1 MKKLPSIL
9 LFAVMLFTVMSCS
22 TKKNTA
28 LTRMWH
34 SFSARYNTY
43 YNGKVAYDEGMYTKE
58 KGHKDNY
65 TELLP
70 VFLVGNESSR
80 TTGSGNF
87 ETTITKCQKAIQQH
101 SISRRPKVEGD
112 KKSTPKMKAYL
123 AQKEFNPF
131 LRHAWM
137 LMGEA
142 QFQKGDFLEAASTFS
157 YITRHYATQPLIVN
171 EARAYLIRCYTELEW
186 YYDAEDVVS
195 RMKRDTISSRVRKL
209 ADFSEANLLLRQER
223 YDEALPYLKKA
234 VKHASSNLQE
244 ARLHFLIGQ
253 ILQHQG
259 KNAEA
264 FKAYQSCVS
273 KNPPYELAF
282 NARIRQTEVMSGGSE
297 VKKMVRRLKNMASED
312 KNKEYLDQIYYAM
325 GNIYLAQRDTANAI
339 SAYEKGREKST
350 RNGIEKGILVLRLAE
365 IYWEQGRYDL
375 AQACYA
381 EAIGSLH
388 KEHDKYEEVKH
399 RSAVLD
405 ALVPFTSAI
414 HLQDSL
420 LYLSTA
426 SEKERNEAI
435 DRVIEELKR
444 KEKAERALA
453 ADSAANARMQE
464 NGQVP
469 SKQERPKQQTG
480 ADKSWYF
487 YNTTAVT
494 QGKQTFKRNWGNRK
508 LEDHWRRSNRTVIAF
523 EDDNSN
529 EDGEASDSIATD
541 SLATDSIAEDKE
553 LSEIEDPHNRAYY
566 LAQIPFTDEQKEAA
580 HAIIQES
587 LYEAAIIEKDRL
599 EDFPLAERTFTR
611 LYSDYPEFEKMEE
624 VYYQLFLLYSRW
636 GRTDRAEE
644 FRSLLATY
652 YPESANTKLITA
664 PDFEYLARFGKEI
677 EDSLYRETYL
687 AYRDRQNEKV
697 WANEAY
703 AKEKFPKGANRPK
716 FIFVDILSR
725 IATTPNDTLIAE
737 LRQLVSDYPESDV
750 SQMAGMMI
758 KGLESGRTIA
768 GGALDIGSL
777 WSMRTQRTEEQAAN
791 IAEGQQLSSDRETP
805 FCFLIA
811 YPTDSLDANRLL
823 YNIAHFNFTVFLSR
837 TLSITQQRGQALT
850 QFVIG
855 GFTSYDD
862 AHAYA
867 QRVTLSQELVAQLR
881 HARTFIIAE
890 SNLNLLGTMYSYDDY
905 QQFFDQNFQPLELN
919 PDLLPEEEP
928 LQRYEDELTPEE
940 LEQLEQNRSKSQD
953 EEGGYEDDGGEWY

>member
-1 MKKLPSIL
+1 MKKLPHIL
-9 LFAVMLFTVMSCS
+9 LLAMLFAFVSCS

-28 LTRMWH
+28 LTRMLH
-34 SFSARYNTY
+34 SFTARYNTY
-43 YNGKVAYDEGMYTKE
+43 YNGKVAYDEGMYSKE

-65 TELLP
+65 TEFLP
-70 VFLVGNESSR
+70 VFLVGAESSR
-80 TTGSGNF
+80 TSGSGNF

-101 SISRRPKVEGD
+101 SISRRPKVEGG
-112 KKSTPKMKAYL
+112 KRTNPKMKAYL

-131 LRHAWM
+131 LKHAWL

-142 QFQKGDFLEAASTFS
+142 QFQKGDFLEAAATFS

-186 YYDAEDVVS
+186 YYDAEDVVT
-195 RMKRDTISSRVRKL
+195 RMKRDSITTRVRKL
-209 ADFSEANLLLRQER
+209 ANLSEANLLLRQGR
-223 YDEALPYLKKA
+223 FDDALPYLQKA
-234 VKHASSNLQE
+234 VKE
-244 ARLHFLIGQ
+244 APSAYQKARFYFLIGQ

-259 KNAEA
+259 KKEEA
-264 FKAYQSCVS
+264 FKAYQSCIK

-282 NARIRQTEVMSGGSE
+282 NARIRQTEVMSGGKE
-297 VKKMVRRLKNMASED
+297 TKKMVRRLRSMASED
-312 KNKEYLDQIYYAM
+312 KNKDYLDQIYYAM
-325 GNIYLAQRDTANAI
+325 GNIHLAQRDTTSAI
-339 SAYEKGREKST
+339 AAYEKGREKST
-350 RNGIEKGILVLRLAE
+350 RNGIEKGVLVLRLAE

-375 AQACYA
+375 AQGCYA
-381 EAIGSLH
+381 DAIGSLH
-388 KEHDKYEEVKH
+388 KEHGKYEEVKR
-399 RSAVLD
+399 RSTVLD

-444 KEKAERALA
+444 KEKEERELA
-453 ADSAANARMQE
+453 ADSAANARLQE
-464 NGQVP
+464 NGQAP
-469 SKQERPKQQTG
+469 SQQKKPTQQTG

-487 YNTTAVT
+487 YNATAVT
-494 QGKQTFKRNWGNRK
+494 QGKQTFKRTWGNRK
-508 LEDHWRRSNRTVIAF
+508 LEDHWRRSNRTVI
-523 EDDNSN
+523 E
-529 EDGEASDSIATD
+529 
-541 SLATDSIAEDKE
+541 IAEDAATDYDADADSLSIDSVAADSVAEERE
-553 LSEIEDPHNRAYY
+553 LTDAEDPHKREYY
-566 LAQIPFTDEQKEAA
+566 LAQIPFTAEQKEAA
-580 HAIIQES
+580 HGIIRES
-587 LYEAAIIEKDRL
+587 LYEAALIEKDRL

-611 LYSDYPEFEKMEE
+611 LYTDYPDFEKMED

-636 GRTDRAEE
+636 GRSDKAKQ
-644 FRSLLATY
+644 FRDLLANY
-652 YPESANTKLITA
+652 YPDSDITKLITA

-677 EDSLYRETYL
+677 EDSLYRATYL
-687 AYRDRQNEKV
+687 AYRDRQNETV

-725 IATTPNDTLIAE
+725 IATTPTDSLIKE

-750 SQMAGMMI
+750 SPMAGMMI
-758 KGLESGRTIA
+758 KGLESGRTIE

-777 WSMRTQRTEEQAAN
+777 WSMRTQRTEEDAAN
-791 IAEGQQLSSDRETP
+791 ITEGQQLVADREAP

-823 YNIAHFNFTVFLSR
+823 YDIAHFNFTVYLSR
-837 TLSITQQRGQALT
+837 NLSITQQRGKALT
-850 QFVIG
+850 QFIVG

-862 AHAYA
+862 AHEYA
-867 QRVTLSQELVAQLR
+867 QRVPLSQELSKQLQ

-890 SNLNLLGTMYSYDDY
+890 ANLNLLGTIYSYDDY
-905 QQFFDQNFQPLELN
+905 QQFFDENFQPLELN
-919 PDLLPEEEP
+919 PELLPEEEEP

-940 LEQLEQNRSKSQD
+940 LERLEQKRTDKP
-953 EEGGYEDDGGEWY
+953 EEEEFEDDGGEWY

>member
-1 MKKLPSIL
+1 M
-9 LFAVMLFTVMSCS
+9 LFAFVSCS

-34 SFSARYNTY
+34 SFTARYNTY
-43 YNGKVAYDEGMYTKE
+43 YNGKVAYDEGMYSKE

-65 TELLP
+65 TEFLP
-70 VFLVGNESSR
+70 VFLVGAESSR
-80 TTGSGNF
+80 TAGSGNF

-101 SISRRPKVEGD
+101 SISRRPKVEGG
-112 KKSTPKMKAYL
+112 KRTSPKMKAYL

-131 LRHAWM
+131 LKHAWL

-142 QFQKGDFLEAASTFS
+142 QFQKGDFLEAAATFS

-186 YYDAEDVVS
+186 YYDAEDVVT
-195 RMKRDTISSRVRKL
+195 RMKRDSITTRVRKL
-209 ADFSEANLLLRQER
+209 ANLSEANLLLRQGR
-223 YDEALPYLKKA
+223 FDDALPYLQKA
-234 VKHASSNLQE
+234 VKEAPSAYQK

-259 KNAEA
+259 KKVEA
-264 FKAYQSCVS
+264 FKAYQSCVK
-273 KNPPYELAF
+273 KNPPYELTF
-282 NARIRQTEVMSGGSE
+282 NARIRQTEVMSGGKE
-297 VKKMVRRLKNMASED
+297 TKKMVRRLRSMASED
-312 KNKEYLDQIYYAM
+312 KNKDYLDQIYYAM
-325 GNIYLAQRDTANAI
+325 GNIHLAQRDTASAI
-339 SAYEKGREKST
+339 VAYEKGREKST
-350 RNGIEKGILVLRLAE
+350 RNGIEKGVLVLRLAE

-375 AQACYA
+375 AQGCYA
-381 EAIGSLH
+381 DAIGSLH
-388 KEHDKYEEVKH
+388 KEHEKYEEVKR
-399 RSAVLD
+399 RSTVLD

-444 KEKAERALA
+444 KEKEERELA
-453 ADSAANARMQE
+453 ADSAANARLQE
-464 NGQVP
+464 NGQAP
-469 SKQERPKQQTG
+469 SQQKRPTQQTG

-508 LEDHWRRSNRTVIAF
+508 LEDHWRRSNRTVIEFSADA
-523 EDDNSN
+523 ETDYDA
-529 EDGEASDSIATD
+529 DADSLSVDSAATD
-541 SLATDSIAEDKE
+541 SVAEERELTDA
-553 LSEIEDPHNRAYY
+553 EDPHKRDYY
-566 LAQIPFTDEQKEAA
+566 LAQIPFTTEQKEAA
-580 HAIIQES
+580 HGIIRES
-587 LYEAAIIEKDRL
+587 LYEAALIEKDRL

-611 LYSDYPEFEKMEE
+611 LYTDYPDFEKMED

-636 GRTDRAEE
+636 GRSDKAEQ
-644 FRSLLATY
+644 FRDLLANY
-652 YPESANTKLITA
+652 YPESDITKLITA
-664 PDFEYLARFGKEI
+664 PDFEYLARYGKEI
-677 EDSLYRETYL
+677 EDSLYRATYL
-687 AYRDRQNEKV
+687 AYRDRQNETV

-725 IATTPNDTLIAE
+725 IATSPTDSLIND

-750 SQMAGMMI
+750 SPMAGMMI
-758 KGLESGRTIA
+758 KGLESGRTIE

-777 WSMRTQRTEEQAAN
+777 WSMRTQRTEEAAAN
-791 IAEGQQLSSDRETP
+791 IAEGQQLVADREAP

-823 YNIAHFNFTVFLSR
+823 YDIAHFNFTVFLSR
-837 TLSITQQRGQALT
+837 NLSITQQRGKALT

-855 GFTSYDD
+855 GFSSYDD
-862 AHAYA
+862 AHEYA
-867 QRVTLSQELVAQLR
+867 QRVPLSQELAKHLQ
-881 HARTFIIAE
+881 HARTFLIAE
-890 SNLNLLGTMYSYDDY
+890 ANVNLLGTIYSYDDY
-905 QQFFDQNFQPLELN
+905 QQFFDENFQPLEFDPELM
-919 PDLLPEEEP
+919 PEEEEP

-940 LEQLEQNRSKSQD
+940 LERLEEKRSGKQ
-953 EEGGYEDDGGEWY
+953 EVETFEDDGGEWY

>member
-1 MKKLPSIL
+1 MKKLTPIL
-9 LFAVMLFTVMSCS
+9 LLAMLFAFVSCS

-34 SFSARYNTY
+34 SFTARYNTY
-43 YNGKVAYDEGMYTKE
+43 YNGKVAYDEGMYSKE

-65 TELLP
+65 TEFLP
-70 VFLVGNESSR
+70 VFLVGAESSR
-80 TTGSGNF
+80 TAGSGNF

-101 SISRRPKVEGD
+101 SISRRPKVEGG
-112 KKSTPKMKAYL
+112 KRTSPKMKAYL

-131 LRHAWM
+131 LKHAWL

-142 QFQKGDFLEAASTFS
+142 QFQKGDFLEAAATFS

-186 YYDAEDVVS
+186 YYDAEDVVT
-195 RMKRDTISSRVRKL
+195 RMKRDSITTRVRKL
-209 ADFSEANLLLRQER
+209 ANLSEANLLLRQGR
-223 YDEALPYLKKA
+223 FDDALPYLQKA
-234 VKHASSNLQE
+234 VKEAPSAYQK

-259 KNAEA
+259 KKEEA
-264 FKAYQSCVS
+264 FKAYQSCVK
-273 KNPPYELAF
+273 KNPPYELTF
-282 NARIRQTEVMSGGSE
+282 NARIRQTEVMSGGKE
-297 VKKMVRRLKNMASED
+297 TKKMVRRLRSMASED
-312 KNKEYLDQIYYAM
+312 KNKDYLDQIYYAM
-325 GNIYLAQRDTANAI
+325 GNIHLAQRDTASAI
-339 SAYEKGREKST
+339 VAYEKGREKST
-350 RNGIEKGILVLRLAE
+350 RNGIEKGVLVLRLAE

-375 AQACYA
+375 AQGCYA
-381 EAIGSLH
+381 DAIGSLH
-388 KEHDKYEEVKH
+388 KEHEKYEEVKR
-399 RSAVLD
+399 RSTVLD

-444 KEKAERALA
+444 KEKEERELA
-453 ADSAANARMQE
+453 ADSAANARLQE
-464 NGQVP
+464 NGQAP
-469 SKQERPKQQTG
+469 SQQKRPTQQTG

-508 LEDHWRRSNRTVIAF
+508 LEDHWRRSNRTVIEFSADA
-523 EDDNSN
+523 ETDYDA
-529 EDGEASDSIATD
+529 DADSLSVDSAATD
-541 SLATDSIAEDKE
+541 SVAEEMELTDA
-553 LSEIEDPHNRAYY
+553 EDPHKRDYY
-566 LAQIPFTDEQKEAA
+566 LAQIPFTTEQKEAA
-580 HAIIQES
+580 HGIIRES
-587 LYEAAIIEKDRL
+587 LYEAALIEKDRL

-611 LYSDYPEFEKMEE
+611 LYTDYPDFEKMED

-636 GRTDRAEE
+636 GRSDKAEQ
-644 FRSLLATY
+644 FRDLLANY
-652 YPESANTKLITA
+652 YPESDITKLITA
-664 PDFEYLARFGKEI
+664 PDFEYLARYGKEI
-677 EDSLYRETYL
+677 EDSLYRATYL
-687 AYRDRQNEKV
+687 AYRDRQNETV

-716 FIFVDILSR
+716 FIFVDILSH
-725 IATTPNDTLIAE
+725 IATSPTDSLIND

-750 SQMAGMMI
+750 SPMAGMMI
-758 KGLESGRTIA
+758 KGLESGRTIE

-777 WSMRTQRTEEQAAN
+777 WSMRTQRTEEAAAN
-791 IAEGQQLSSDRETP
+791 IAEGQQLVADREAP

-823 YNIAHFNFTVFLSR
+823 YDIAHFNFTVFLSR
-837 TLSITQQRGQALT
+837 NLSITQQRGKALT

-862 AHAYA
+862 AHEYA
-867 QRVTLSQELVAQLR
+867 QRVPLSQELAKHLQ
-881 HARTFIIAE
+881 HARTFLIAE
-890 SNLNLLGTMYSYDDY
+890 ANVNLLGTIYSYDDY
-905 QQFFDQNFQPLELN
+905 QQFFDENFQPLELD
-919 PDLLPEEEP
+919 PELMPEEEEP

-940 LEQLEQNRSKSQD
+940 LEHLEQQRNKKQ
-953 EEGGYEDDGGEWY
+953 ETETYEDDGGEWY

>member
-1 MKKLPSIL
+1 MKKLTPIL
-9 LFAVMLFTVMSCS
+9 LLAVLLAVMSCS

-28 LTRMWH
+28 VTRMWH
-34 SFSARYNTY
+34 SFTARYNTY
-43 YNGKVAYDEGMYTKE
+43 YNGQVAYKEGMYSKE

-65 TELLP
+65 TEFLP
-70 VFLVGNESSR
+70 VFLVGNENSR

-101 SISRRPKVEGD
+101 SISRRPKVEGG
-112 KKSTPKMKAYL
+112 KKATPKMKAYL

-131 LRHAWM
+131 LKHAWL

-142 QFQKGDFLEAASTFS
+142 QFQKGDFLEAAATFS

-186 YYDAEDVVS
+186 YYDAEDVVN
-195 RMKRDTISSRVRKL
+195 RMKRDTISSRVRKIANL
-209 ADFSEANLLLRQER
+209 SEANLLLRQER
-223 YDEALPYLKKA
+223 FDEALPYLKQA
-234 VKHASSNLQE
+234 VKDASSNLQE

-259 KNAEA
+259 HKSKA
-264 FKAYQSCVS
+264 FKAYQSCIR
-273 KNPPYELAF
+273 KNPPYELSF
-282 NARIRQTEVMSGGSE
+282 NARICQTEVMSGGSE
-297 VKKMVRRLKNMASED
+297 TKKMVRRLRSMAAED
-312 KNKEYLDQIYYAM
+312 KNKDYLDQIYYAM

-339 SAYEKGREKST
+339 GSYEKGREKST
-350 RNGIEKGILVLRLAE
+350 RNGIEKGMLVLRLAE

-375 AQACYA
+375 AQGCYG
-381 EAIGSLH
+381 EAIGALH
-388 KEHDKYEEVKH
+388 KEHAKYEEVKR
-399 RSAVLD
+399 RSTVLD
-405 ALVPFTSAI
+405 ALVPHTSAI

-420 LYLSTA
+420 LYLSVA
-426 SEKERNEAI
+426 PEKERNEAI

-444 KEKAERALA
+444 KEKEERQLA
-453 ADSAANARMQE
+453 ADSAANARLQE
-464 NGQVP
+464 SGQVP
-469 SKQERPKQQTG
+469 SQQKKPAQQMG

-494 QGKQTFKRNWGNRK
+494 QGKQAFKRSWGNRK
-508 LEDHWRRSNRTVIAF
+508 LEDHWRRSNRTVVDFI
-523 EDDNSN
+523 EDAETDY
-529 EDGEASDSIATD
+529 DTMSDSIATD
-541 SLATDSIAEDKE
+541 SLATDTVETEKE
-553 LSEIEDPHNRAYY
+553 LTDAEDPHKRDYY
-566 LAQIPFTDEQKEAA
+566 LAQIPFSAEQKEAA
-580 HAIIQES
+580 HSIIKEA
-587 LYEAAIIEKDRL
+587 LFEAAIIEKDQL
-599 EDFPLAERTFTR
+599 EDFPLAECTFTR
-611 LYSDYPEFEKMEE
+611 LYTDYPEFEQMEE

-636 GRTDRAEE
+636 GRTEKAEE
-644 FRSLLATY
+644 FRNLLANY
-652 YPESANTKLITA
+652 YPESDITKLITA

-697 WANEAY
+697 WKNEAY

-725 IATTPNDTLIAE
+725 IATTPNDTLIKE

-758 KGLESGRTIA
+758 KGLESGRTIE

-791 IAEGQQLSSDRETP
+791 IAEGQQLLTDRETP

-823 YNIAHFNFTVFLSR
+823 YNIAHFNFTVFISR
-837 TLSITQQRGQALT
+837 NLTITQQRGKALT
-850 QFVIG
+850 QFVVS
-855 GFTSYDD
+855 GFSSYND
-862 AHAYA
+862 AHDYA
-867 QRVTLSQELVAQLR
+867 QKVTISQELAKQLR
-881 HARTFIIAE
+881 HTRTFLIAE
-890 SNLNLLGTMYSYDDY
+890 ANLNLLGTMYSYDDY
-905 QQFFDQNFQPLELN
+905 QQFFDENFQPLELN
-919 PDLLPEEEP
+919 PELLPEEEP

-940 LEQLEQNRSKSQD
+940 LERLEQQRTKSKT
-953 EEGGYEDDGGEWY
+953 EEEEFEDDGGEWY